1 MQGRLS
7 PLIDGKIQAFPWPYW
22 QNEFSIAAE
31 NGFGIMEWTL
41 DQERLYEN
49 PLMNSMGRAKIR
61 QLMSQY
67 NISIPSLTGDCFMQA
82 PFYKLPKQ
90 HKSLLNDLNNIINAC
105 ADLDVKTILI
115 PLVDKGRLENKQQE
129 EVLLEGLAQF
139 KPILKKNKIKIS
151 FESDFEPLKLAEFIA
166 QLEPEYF
173 GITYD
178 IGNSAALG
186 YKPEKEIQTYGHRI
200 INVHIKDRVLGGIT
214 VPLGQGDAD
223 IPAALQAL
231 HHIGYSGNY
240 ILQTARADNDD
251 HVGVLCHY
259 REQVSEWLAETG
271 SVITAKLCLI

>member
-1 MQGRLS
+1 MNKIGFMQGRLS

-31 NGFGIMEWTL
+31 NDFGIMEWTL

-49 PLMNSMGRAKIR
+49 PLMNATGRAKIR

-67 NISIPSLTGDCFMQA
+67 NVTIPSLTGDCFMQA
-82 PFYKLPKQ
+82 PFYKIAKQ
-90 HKSLLNDLNNIINAC
+90 RESLLKDLNNIISAC
-105 ADLDVKTILI
+105 ADLGIQIILI
-115 PLVDKGRLENKQQE
+115 PLVDNGRLENNQQE
-129 EVLLEGLAQF
+129 KTLVEGLAEF
-139 KPILKKNKIKIS
+139 KSTLKNSKIKIS
-151 FESDFEPLKLAEFIA
+151 FESDFEPLRLTKFIE

-186 YKPEKEIQTYGHRI
+186 YKPNEEIQAYGHRI
-200 INVHIKDRVLGGIT
+200 INVHIKDRILGGTT

-223 IPAALQAL
+223 IPAALKAL
-231 HHIGYSGNY
+231 DHIGYNGNY

-251 HVGVLCHY
+251 HIGILRHY
-259 REQVSEWLAETG
+259 RNQVTDWLTTIEN
-271 SVITAKLCLI
+271 S